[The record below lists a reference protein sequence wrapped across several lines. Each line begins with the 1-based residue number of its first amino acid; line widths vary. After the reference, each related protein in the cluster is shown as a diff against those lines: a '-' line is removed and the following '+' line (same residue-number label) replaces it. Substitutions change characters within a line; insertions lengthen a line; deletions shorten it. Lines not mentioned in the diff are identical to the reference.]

1 MANDR
6 FEKNLQ
12 EDGGPSVPQ
21 DQSFREVEMRRW
33 PHPVRPLREEEDLAG
48 ALHYI
53 HCTLAYQNQLLADMK
68 ALLQTIA
75 RETESGFDKK

>member
-6 FEKNLQ
+6 FEKDLQ
-12 EDGGPSVPQ
+12 EGRGTDRPTAPPE
-21 DQSFREVEMRRW
+21 QSFREVEMRRW
-33 PHPVRPLREEEDLAG
+33 PHPVRQLREEDDR

-53 HCTLAYQNQLLADMK
+53 HCALAYQNQLLADMK

-75 RETESGFDKK
+75 GKTE